1 MLLRDG
7 CRGAAGERDG
17 MSEGGRLLVGRYAL
31 HAPLGEGGM
40 GVVWRAEDLLLGRAV
55 AIKEVRLPSGMRDD
69 RRAATQARILREAR
83 AAARLNHPGAVT
95 VHDVVQDAGQI
106 LIVMELVE
114 APNLEQQIRREG
126 PLPPGRAAAVG
137 LEVLATLEAAHRAGI
152 VHRDVKPSN
161 ILLPPDGPAKLTDFG
176 IARLQ
181 GDPRL
186 TTSGTVLG
194 SPAYMAPEQARGDSG
209 PAADLWALGATLYF
223 AVSGR
228 PPFQGESVLATLA
241 AVALAEPDPLPCGP
255 PLAPAIMGL
264 LAKSP
269 EDRQGG
275 ARLRAELE
283 RAARP
288 SAHRTGG
295 ARARPAEEAGP
306 VAGTDAATAPVGG
319 GPPPGPGRGRDRIGW
334 ARFGRGRLALTALA
348 VLAAVALAV
357 AIRLDLGATPAGPD
371 PGPARSRR
379 RRPPPGPPP
388 RPPPPR
394 PPPPPLPPPP
404 RPPRPGRRRRWRT
417 PGWSSTWTASPA
429 TAGRPGGAAS

>member
-1 MLLRDG
+1 
-7 CRGAAGERDG
+7 
-17 MSEGGRLLVGRYAL
+17 
-31 HAPLGEGGM
+31 
-40 GVVWRAEDLLLGRAV
+40 
-55 AIKEVRLPSGMRDD
+55 
-69 RRAATQARILREAR
+69 
-83 AAARLNHPGAVT
+83 
-95 VHDVVQDAGQI
+95 VVQDAGQI

-176 IARLQ
+176 IARLR

-223 AVSGR
+223 AVSDR

-288 SAHRTGG
+288 SAHRSGV

-319 GPPPGPGRGRDRIGW
+319 GPPPGPGRGRDRIGR

-357 AIRLDLGATPAGPD
+357 AIRLDLGATPAGPRSGTS
-371 PGPARSRR
+371 PQPAAAATTGAAASTTTATTPTPTTTAAPATATTRAPQTVADAGLEFDLDGLSCDRR
-379 RRPPPGPPP
+379 AAGRRCLVRLRVRNLGKTG
-388 RPPPPR
+388 R
-394 PPPPPLPPPP
+394 LYVAGDQVLVDSGG
-404 RPPRPGRRRRWRT
+404 GRRRHNFAAALTSGLPNPDGAYLDR
-417 PGWSSTWTASPA
+417 
-429 TAGRPGGAAS
+429 GRSGDRGETIPLP

>member
-7 CRGAAGERDG
+7 CSGAAGERDG
-17 MSEGGRLLVGRYAL
+17 TSEGGRLLVGRYAL

-126 PLPPGRAAAVG
+126 PAAAG
-137 LEVLATLEAAHRAGI
+137 AGRRGRPGGPGDAGGGPSGRDRAPRRQAQQHPAAARRAGEADRLR
-152 VHRDVKPSN
+152 HR
-161 ILLPPDGPAKLTDFG
+161 PA
-176 IARLQ
+176 
-181 GDPRL
+181 P
-186 TTSGTVLG
+186 
-194 SPAYMAPEQARGDSG
+194 
-209 PAADLWALGATLYF
+209 
-223 AVSGR
+223 GR
-228 PPFQGESVLATLA
+228 PPADDQRDGARLARLHGPRAASRRLRPGRRPVSAGRHPVLRGQRPA
-241 AVALAEPDPLPCGP
+241 AVPGGVGAGHAGRVALAEPDPVPCGP

-288 SAHRTGG
+288 SAHRTGV

-306 VAGTDAATAPVGG
+306 VAGTDAATVPVGG
-319 GPPPGPGRGRDRIGW
+319 GPRRVPVVAATGSDGPG
-334 ARFGRGRLALTALA
+334 
-348 VLAAVALAV
+348 
-357 AIRLDLGATPAGPD
+357 LGGGGSRWPRWRRWRRWRWRWPRR
-371 PGPARSRR
+371 PRSRR
-379 RRPPPGPPP
+379 DLAAGPGMSY
-388 RPPPPR
+388 
-394 PPPPPLPPPP
+394 
-404 RPPRPGRRRRWRT
+404 T
-417 PGWSSTWTASPA
+417 
-429 TAGRPGGAAS
+429 